1 MKSLNI
7 DIIFPWEIA
16 LVFLLIGIFIIVF
29 GVRQS
34 RLEVDDFDKIP
45 FIKLT
50 TKIFFGSIQLLPF
63 LK

>member
-16 LVFLLIGIFIIVF
+16 LVFLLIGMFIIVF

-34 RLEVDDFDKIP
+34 KLEVHDFDKIP